1 MKKYLSYFQMRFN
14 TMLQYRASAIAG
26 VCTQFFWGLMQILI
40 YIAFYKSATSNNIS
54 LEQLVSYVWLRQ
66 AFFSLLNH
74 ITDPEIRTC
83 VESGNIS
90 YELTKPLDLYWMWYS
105 KTVSSRLSTALLKCL
120 PILLITAFLP
130 VGYSLKLPINWMA
143 AILFL
148 ISIVL
153 GTLIMSAV
161 VNLFYVSIFY
171 TTTSKGTVSIFYAIL
186 EFFGGGFIPIALMPL
201 FWQRVCYIVPFGLA
215 TDLPFRIYTGNISA
229 INRITIYWFAISMV
243 DCINIYRSLI
253 IKQSIKESCNSRRLI
268 K

>member
-120 PILLITAFLP
+120 PILLITVFLRSALNASHLI
-130 VGYSLKLPINWMA
+130 VNTSSG
-143 AILFL
+143 LFGFGRSFF
-148 ISIVL
+148 I
-153 GTLIMSAV
+153 
-161 VNLFYVSIFY
+161 
-171 TTTSKGTVSIFYAIL
+171 TSDA
-186 EFFGGGFIPIALMPL
+186 
-201 FWQRVCYIVPFGLA
+201 
-215 TDLPFRIYTGNISA
+215 
-229 INRITIYWFAISMV
+229 
-243 DCINIYRSLI
+243 
-253 IKQSIKESCNSRRLI
+253 SCP
-268 K
+268 KA